1 MKRITIERF
10 GIAVTIVMIATI
22 GVAWRTM
29 PAGFAHAAATLTAPK
44 TDASNASATVTQ
56 VSMRNVNFYV
66 TRDAALRIRHLRGEM
81 RPLKGE
87 AVVFDDRKSF
97 VIRMAYA
104 EIGLAGPD
112 LSTLLNTVVFAYRGA
127 PLRRM
132 RVRMAG
138 PHLVQ
143 TGVMHKVI
151 DIPFEITSEPSVTP
165 DGLIRLHPVK
175 TRILGVDG
183 DGLMRAFGLS
193 LQKILDLKRAKG
205 VSVKGN
211 DLFLDP
217 TALLPPPAIEGRLVS
232 IRIEGNE
239 LVQVFG
245 TPAAAPP
252 LTRPDTSARAF
263 MYYKGGTL
271 RFGKLLMTDAEMQI
285 VGIDRND
292 FFGFDLDR
300 YKQQL
305 VAGYSRTLPSF
316 GLEVYMASA
325 ETLKGKAASAAPDD
339 KTLEARRVTLSKELS
354 YNQGH

>member
-1 MKRITIERF
+1 MRRSTIERF
-10 GIAVTIVMIATI
+10 GIAVTIVAIATM
-22 GVAWRTM
+22 GVAWRTV
-29 PAGFAHAAATLTAPK
+29 PVSLAHAAASRAGLTE
-44 TDASNASATVTQ
+44 TSSTSATVTQ

-66 TRDAALRIRHLRGEM
+66 TRNAALRIRHLRGEM
-81 RPLKGE
+81 RPLKGD
-87 AVVFDDRKSF
+87 AVVFDDKKSF

-138 PHLVQ
+138 PHLIQ

-151 DIPFEITSEPSVTP
+151 EIPFEITSEPSVTP

-183 DGLMRAFGLS
+183 NGLMRAFGLS
-193 LQKILDLKRAKG
+193 LEKILDLKKAKG

-217 TALLPPPAIEGRLVS
+217 TALLPPPAIEGRLAS

-239 LVQVFG
+239 LVQIFG
-245 TPAAAPP
+245 TPAAATP
-252 LTRPDTSARAF
+252 LARPDTSAPAYI
-263 MYYKGGTL
+263 YYRGGTL

-285 VGIDRND
+285 VGLDKNA

-316 GLEVYMASA
+316 GLEVHMASA
-325 ETLKGKAASAAPDD
+325 ETLRGRRAAAAPDD
-339 KTLEARRVTLSKELS
+339 KILEARGVTLSKELS
-354 YNQGH
+354 YNQGR

>member
-1 MKRITIERF
+1 MKRSTIERA
-10 GIAVTIVMIATI
+10 GIAATIVAIATI
-22 GVAWRTM
+22 GLAWRTI
-29 PAGFAHAAATLTAPK
+29 PVGLAQLRVSQAASTA
-44 TDASNASATVTQ
+44 NGLGASAAVTQ
-56 VSMRNVNFYV
+56 VWMRNVNFYV
-66 TRDAALRIRHLRGEM
+66 TPNASLRIRHLRGAM
-81 RPLKGE
+81 LPLNGN

-97 VIRMAYA
+97 VIHMDYA

-112 LSTLLNTVVFAYRGA
+112 LSNLLNTVVFAYRGA
-127 PLRRM
+127 PLRRLK
-132 RVRMAG
+132 VRMAG
-138 PHLVQ
+138 THLVQ
-143 TGVMHKVI
+143 TGVLHKVI
-151 DIPFEITSEPSVTP
+151 DMPFEITSEPSVTSE
-165 DGLIRLHPVK
+165 GLIRLHPVRM
-175 TRILGVDG
+175 RILGVDG
-183 DGLMRAFGLS
+183 NGLMRAFGLS
-193 LQKILDLKRAKG
+193 LEKILDLKKAKG

-217 TALLPPPAIEGRLVS
+217 TALLPPPAIEARLSS

-245 TPAAAPP
+245 TPAAAIP
-252 LTRPDTSARAF
+252 LPRPDTVAPAF
-263 MYYKGGTL
+263 MYYRGGTL

-285 VGIDRND
+285 VGLDKNE

-325 ETLKGKAASAAPDD
+325 ETVGKGARAAAPDD

-354 YNQGH
+354 YNQGR

>member
-1 MKRITIERF
+1 MKRSTIERA
-10 GIAVTIVMIATI
+10 GIALTIVVIATI
-22 GVAWRTM
+22 TLAWRALPVGT
-29 PAGFAHAAATLTAPK
+29 AQLAASRAALTA
-44 TDASNASATVTQ
+44 DGSATSVALTQ

-66 TRDAALRIRHLRGEM
+66 TPNASLKIRHLRGAM
-81 RPLKGE
+81 RPLNGN

-97 VIRMAYA
+97 VIHMDYA

-112 LSTLLNTVVFAYRGA
+112 LSNLLNTVVFAYRGA
-127 PLRRM
+127 PLRRL
-132 RVRMAG
+132 RVHMAG
-138 PHLVQ
+138 NQLVQ
-143 TGVMHKVI
+143 TGVLHKVI
-151 DIPFEITSEPSVTP
+151 DMPFEITSEPSVTTE
-165 DGLIRLHPVK
+165 GLIRLHPVR

-183 DGLMRAFGLS
+183 NGLMRAFGLS
-193 LQKILDLKRAKG
+193 LEKILDLKKAKG
-205 VSVKGN
+205 VSVKAN

-217 TALLPPPAIEGRLVS
+217 TALLPPPAIEGRLAS

-245 TPAAAPP
+245 TPAASIP
-252 LTRPDTSARAF
+252 LARPDTVARAF
-263 MYYKGGTL
+263 MYYRGGTL

-285 VGIDRND
+285 VGLDKNE

-325 ETLKGKAASAAPDD
+325 ETLSRRAAAAAADD
-339 KTLEARRVTLSKELS
+339 KTLEARRVTLSKELG
-354 YNQGH
+354 YNQGR